1 MKYSWLFLL
10 SLFLNVSWAQD
21 TYQDLPSGIYRLDN
35 THASLLWKVSHLGLS
50 NYTARFTRFDA
61 TIDFNAED
69 LTQSQVSAT
78 IDPLSIKTDYPYAEE
93 KDFDKKLSEGEDWF
107 DGLNFPEIRFNSNKI
122 IMKDNKSGIM
132 QGDLTFLGVTK
143 PVEVSFTLNGAMK
156 VHPFAKKAALGF
168 SAQAVLLRS
177 EWGMDIYIPNIGDA
191 VTVLIE
197 AEFLE
202 ELEE

>member
-1 MKYSWLFLL
+1 MKYSWLLLL
-10 SLFLNVSWAQD
+10 SLFLNLTWAQD
-21 TYQDLPSGIYRLDN
+21 AYQNLPSGSYQLDK

-61 TIDFNAED
+61 TIDFNAKD

-107 DGLNFPEIRFNSNKI
+107 NGLEFPEIRFTSTKI
-122 IMKDNKSGIM
+122 TLKDNNSGIM

-143 PVEVSFTLNGAMK
+143 PVEVVFTLNGAMK
-156 VHPFAKKAALGF
+156 IQPFTKKAALGF
-168 SAQAVLLRS
+168 SAQAQLLRS
-177 EWGMDIYIPNIGDA
+177 DWGMDIYVPNIGDA

-197 AEFLE
+197 VEFAKE
-202 ELEE
+202 